1 MMLTYISQLEAMA
14 NNAAENAAEQMKTP
28 TLEDGKGKRLKKTAE
43 TFENMFP
50 SDVREPEEADGNVSD
65 PEEAQLGPRQLSCPT
80 EEAQLGPRQRNGNH
94 RPEALEEAQPIMFTH
109 ISQLEAMDSHFPQ
122 PPLPPPLTEAE
133 AMPAPPRPEQLSD
146 MDAGGE
152 PQGEPSGAHGADTV
166 RALVANAFPHV
177 RGPDRNGYIRCDLPP
192 WNEFRVLGRI
202 TAWQRGVRCRCY
214 AHANC
219 SLARPRAAFSDRQYT
234 EWLLSGV
241 LGDKLLADGLG
252 ELDWRELS
260 VAQRE
265 ARRRRHLE
273 MAAPWGL
280 QCRFSSG

>member
-65 PEEAQLGPRQLSCPT
+65 PEEAQLGPRQLSFPT

-94 RPEALEEAQPIMFTH
+94 RPEAHEEAQLIMFTH

-146 MDAGGE
+146 MDAGGNPRGNPRE
-152 PQGEPSGAHGADTV
+152 RMARTLCVPGSRTLFPMCAAQTAMGMFIAAYHLGMNSNRSGES
-166 RALVANAFPHV
+166 L
-177 RGPDRNGYIRCDLPP
+177 RG
-192 WNEFRVLGRI
+192 
-202 TAWQRGVRCRCY
+202 
-214 AHANC
+214 
-219 SLARPRAAFSDRQYT
+219 
-234 EWLLSGV
+234 
-241 LGDKLLADGLG
+241 
-252 ELDWRELS
+252 
-260 VAQRE
+260 
-265 ARRRRHLE
+265 
-273 MAAPWGL
+273 
-280 QCRFSSG
+280 